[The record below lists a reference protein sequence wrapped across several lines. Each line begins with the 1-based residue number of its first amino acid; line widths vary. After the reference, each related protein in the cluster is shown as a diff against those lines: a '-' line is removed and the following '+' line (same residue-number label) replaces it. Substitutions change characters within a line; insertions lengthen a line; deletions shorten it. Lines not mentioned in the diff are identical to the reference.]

1 MGHSVRFKSPMN
13 LICQS
18 GAVIILSILTI
29 RTFLVFAFCV
39 QCIVFTAGGNCWLYG
54 TTWNTD
60 PAHKI
65 STSTST
71 LQPTKLHPILSI
83 SSPSAKKKKLAWTCW
98 TSSSSKQ
105 FQCLCVTLRQRDFSS
120 FESHDPERSRPNP
133 LHRWHFRTASLC
145 ISGQLTDWWCFN
157 DIIKPMIYVNVQPK
171 SHNWDKCLAVTCS
184 ATDTLPW
191 SESSPLCVCS

>member
-1 MGHSVRFKSPMN
+1 MHSFHSRRELLIVWDNMKHWPSPQNQYIN
-13 LICQS
+13 LHS
-18 GAVIILSILTI
+18 
-29 RTFLVFAFCV
+29 
-39 QCIVFTAGGNCWLYG
+39 
-54 TTWNTD
+54 
-60 PAHKI
+60 PANKATPNPFNQFPF
-65 STSTST
+65 S
-71 LQPTKLHPILSI
+71 
-83 SSPSAKKKKLAWTCW
+83 KKKKLAWTCW